1 VRLLLVRH
9 AQSASNVGG
18 ALDTAIPGAALT
30 DLGHEQAARLVSR
43 LADRRLDAV
52 AASPLTRAQQTA
64 EPVAAGRGLAVITL
78 DGLREIEAG
87 DFEMHNSARAIDAYR
102 SVIAG
107 WATGALELAMPGG
120 PPGHEFLARFDEAV
134 RTLAGAGA
142 EVVAVSHGAA
152 IRTWVAA
159 RCGNV
164 DAATVAA
171 RGLANTGVAV
181 VEGSAHGGWQL
192 TDWLEEIVDDV
203 PATGLTDAGG
213 RAGTDRNPATSEAA
227 ATGPGAKRRRL

>member
-1 VRLLLVRH
+1 MRLLLVRH

-43 LADRRLDAV
+43 LADRQLDAV
-52 AASPLTRAQQTA
+52 AASALTRAQQTA
-64 EPVAAGRGLAVITL
+64 APVAAGRGLAVITL

-87 DFEMHNSARAIDAYR
+87 EFEMHTSARAIDAYR
-102 SVIAG
+102 GVIAG
-107 WATGALELAMPGG
+107 WATGALEMAMPGG
-120 PPGHEFLARFDEAV
+120 RPGHEFLARFDEAV

-142 EVVAVSHGAA
+142 KVVAVSHGAA

-164 DAATVAA
+164 DAAAVAA

-181 VEGSAHGGWQL
+181 VEGSADGGWRL
-192 TDWLEEIVDDV
+192 IEWLEEIVDDV
-203 PATGLTDAGG
+203 PVTGLTDAGG
-213 RAGTDRNPATSEAA
+213 RAGTN
-227 ATGPGAKRRRL
+227 RRAGTDGIR